1 MPNSSTL
8 HLTLSPELKSKLDA
22 LARSKNE
29 SAPAVAVEA
38 IASYVETY
46 QWQLEEIARGLA
58 EADAGGPF
66 VEHERVVEWLRS
78 WGTDDELPPP
88 KPRD

>member
-1 MPNSSTL
+1 MPNSATL
-8 HLTLSPELKSKLDA
+8 HLTLSAELKSKLEA

-29 SAPAVAVEA
+29 SAPVVAVEA

-58 EADAGGPF
+58 EADDGGPF
-66 VEHERVVEWLRS
+66 VEHERVVEWLGS
-78 WGTDDELPPP
+78 WGTNDELPPP
-88 KPRD
+88 KPRE